1 MLRKTFLGLMTLG
14 TMAICA
20 QAQPAQAPA
29 DQTAPPAAA
38 RQRPPPDPRYVEAPR
53 ALAPSLALS
62 LEAATTAVAECN
74 KRGYHCTVEVTD
86 AANEPVVLLSG
97 DHAGMRSL
105 HLMKPK
111 PVSVYMHK
119 TASSNAKDEA
129 KTDPQLAELIKGD
142 GAITFGGA
150 LPILVNGDLI
160 GVITVSGTP
169 NGTMDEE
176 CGQAGLDKIAA
187 QLKMPDG
194 VVKP

>member
-1 MLRKTFLGLMTLG
+1 
-14 TMAICA
+14 
-20 QAQPAQAPA
+20 
-29 DQTAPPAAA
+29 
-38 RQRPPPDPRYVEAPR
+38 
-53 ALAPSLALS
+53 
-62 LEAATTAVAECN
+62 
-74 KRGYHCTVEVTD
+74 
-86 AANEPVVLLSG
+86 
-97 DHAGMRSL
+97 
-105 HLMKPK
+105 MKPK